1 MRNCDKLHLC
11 DHLVLNE
18 GAYFYKKNE
27 LEVGKDRIQEV
38 FNSVLTEIEYELFT
52 KICRKRE
59 IVNVPN
65 KQEIYY
71 SLLVFKFATYP
82 SFLDFEEENFPKKL
96 MENRLAYL
104 LIVEINDYIIL
115 VKKNI
120 SRISSF
126 INSLT
131 SIPTDTLAGVLV
143 DDDTVFQQMKL
154 SMALRH

>member
-82 SFLDFEEENFPKKL
+82 SFLDFVEENFPKKL
-96 MENRLAYL
+96 MENR
-104 LIVEINDYIIL
+104 
-115 VKKNI
+115 
-120 SRISSF
+120 
-126 INSLT
+126 
-131 SIPTDTLAGVLV
+131 
-143 DDDTVFQQMKL
+143 
-154 SMALRH
+154 

>member
-71 SLLVFKFATYP
+71 SCLF
-82 SFLDFEEENFPKKL
+82 S
-96 MENRLAYL
+96 
-104 LIVEINDYIIL
+104 
-115 VKKNI
+115 
-120 SRISSF
+120 
-126 INSLT
+126 NSQLT
-131 SIPTDTLAGVLV
+131 PL
-143 DDDTVFQQMKL
+143 F
-154 SMALRH
+154 

>member
-71 SLLVFKFATYP
+71 FFACFQIRNLP
-82 SFLDFEEENFPKKL
+82 LFFSFEEINFQKKL
-96 MENRLAYL
+96 MENRLAICL
-104 LIVEINDYIIL
+104 LW
-115 VKKNI
+115 K
-120 SRISSF
+120 
-126 INSLT
+126 
-131 SIPTDTLAGVLV
+131 
-143 DDDTVFQQMKL
+143 
-154 SMALRH
+154 